1 MIHIKLIKYFYLGL
15 TLLVL
20 ICPVK
25 LSFIDFLPG
34 LILMWFF
41 YFLFFIGNKHVVSN
55 PKADPYFL
63 VVKNKSKYIF
73 LVALFYLLFYPIY
86 IKFYTGSSVISAITA
101 SFNGVSNYELYQ
113 RNFADSNLSDFSLS
127 KLPLIIGHGCLRF
140 LFIVIVFRSIA
151 YKEKMLLL
159 EKISIFIMT
168 ISIVIVGLARG
179 TSFEL
184 FELFII
190 FIFGYVSKRV
200 LLKKGSLFP
209 VKTIFRLFI
218 IVFLLSS
225 FFVYNINV
233 RMGEAFDYLELSDFD
248 KNALIYSISKPL
260 AVILY
265 SLYGYFLFG
274 LYFNSVAMVNLWF
287 TSFSGFFSVFI
298 PSGITIFGIESDY
311 RTYVSRFID
320 VGAMWHPD
328 SIIYIESFGIIIS
341 IIIIYFIGRFSKRI
355 YGSINNDIASLI
367 LLFFVFYIFISM
379 PMGNFISSS
388 SANKIVIVLAAI
400 CYKFKLL
407 KIESRESYE
416 K

>member
-1 MIHIKLIKYFYLGL
+1 MIHVKLIKYFYLGL

-41 YFLFFIGNKHVVSN
+41 YFLFFAGTKHATSNSQVDLNVSVIE
-55 PKADPYFL
+55 D
-63 VVKNKSKYIF
+63 KSKYIF
-73 LVALFYLLFYPIY
+73 LVALFYLLFYPVY

-113 RNFADSNLSDFSLS
+113 KNFADSNLSDFSLS
-127 KLPLIIGHGCLRF
+127 KLPLILGHGCLRF

-151 YKEKMLLL
+151 YKDKMLLL
-159 EKISIFIMT
+159 EKTSILIMT
-168 ISIVIVGLARG
+168 ITIVIVGLARG

-190 FIFGYVSKRV
+190 FIFGYVSKRA
-200 LLKKGSLFP
+200 LLNKGSLFP
-209 VKTIFRLFI
+209 VKTVFRLLL

-225 FFVYNINV
+225 YFVYNINV
-233 RMGEAFDYLELSDFD
+233 RMGDAFDYLELSDFD
-248 KNALIYSISKPL
+248 KNTLIYSISKPL

-274 LYFNSVAMVNLWF
+274 LYFNSVAIVNLWF
-287 TSFSGFFSVFI
+287 TSYSGFFSVFI
-298 PSGITIFGIESDY
+298 PSGIAVFGIDTDY
-311 RTYVSRFID
+311 RNYVAKFID
-320 VGAMWHPD
+320 LGAMWNPD
-328 SIIYIESFGIIIS
+328 SSVYIESLGIIITM
-341 IIIIYFIGRFSKRI
+341 ILIYLIGRFSKKI
-355 YGSINNDIASLI
+355 YGTINNDIASLI
-367 LLFFVFYIFISM
+367 LLFFIFYIFVSM

-388 SANKIVIVLAAI
+388 SANKIVILLAMI

-407 KIESRESYE
+407 KIES
-416 K
+416 

>member
-1 MIHIKLIKYFYLGL
+1 MIHVKLIKYFYLGL

-41 YFLFFIGNKHVVSN
+41 YFLFFTGTRHVAGNPQVDLNV
-55 PKADPYFL
+55 L
-63 VVKNKSKYIF
+63 VVKDKSKYIF
-73 LVALFYLLFYPIY
+73 LVALFYLIFYPVY
-86 IKFYTGSSVISAITA
+86 IKFYTGSSVVSAITA

-113 RNFADSNLSDFSLS
+113 KNFADSNLSDFSLS
-127 KLPLIIGHGCLRF
+127 KLPLILGHGCLRF

-151 YKEKMLLL
+151 YKERMLFL
-159 EKISIFIMT
+159 EKISIFIMAIT
-168 ISIVIVGLARG
+168 IIIVGLARG

-200 LLKKGSLFP
+200 LLNKGSLFP
-209 VKTIFRLFI
+209 VKTVFRLLF

-225 FFVYNINV
+225 YFVYNINV
-233 RMGEAFDYLELSDFD
+233 RMGDAFDYLELSDFD
-248 KNALIYSISKPL
+248 KNAIIYSISKPL

-274 LYFNSVAMVNLWF
+274 LYFNSVAIVNLWF

-298 PSGITIFGIESDY
+298 PSGIAIFGIESDY
-311 RTYVSRFID
+311 RKYVSRFID

-328 SIIYIESFGIIIS
+328 SIVYIESFGIILTMIM
-341 IIIIYFIGRFSKRI
+341 IYLIGRFSKKI
-355 YGSINNDIASLI
+355 YGNINNDIASLI
-367 LLFFVFYIFISM
+367 LLFFVFYIFLSM

-388 SANKIVIVLAAI
+388 SANKIVILLALI

-407 KIESRESYE
+407 KIE
-416 K
+416 